1 MKLII
6 TFAHSYPLRS
16 AITLIALL
24 FAGMA
29 EGFGISALLPLLNIV
44 MGTQTGDGAA
54 VGEGTPEIVNSLE
67 QMVRSTLG
75 TLGLSPT
82 IAVLLIFFVGCI
94 MFKCVLVLFANRQV
108 GYTVAHIATD
118 LRLKL
123 LRALFVTRWEYFIR
137 QPVGLLTNAVATEAS
152 RSANAFL
159 YGTRMAT
166 IAVHTIVYAVLA
178 IMVSWQATLA
188 AVTAGFLIIYLL
200 RRVVQKARR
209 AGERQT
215 KLLQSLLASM
225 TDSLQYIKPLKAM
238 AREDSADA
246 VLKTITRRLNRAL
259 QKQVFSKET
268 LKALQEPLFT
278 AFLAFGL
285 YVALVLWKLP
295 LASVMITMYLVGR
308 VMRQMQKIQNEYQD
322 MAICDSAYWSLQ
334 DKIREAEK
342 RREETLGKQPPPDL
356 RQFIRLDQV
365 SFAYDQRWIL
375 KNASLTFPAGAIT
388 AIVGPSG
395 AGKTTVADLVIG
407 LLRPQKGEVWIDDL
421 PLAQVDLRRWRRM
434 IGYVP
439 QETLL
444 LHDTVFINVTLGD
457 RDIRPADVEK
467 ALRASGAWEFVS
479 ALPKGVDDVVGER
492 GHKLSG
498 GQRQRIAIARALV
511 HKPKLLILDEATTA
525 LDPENE
531 AAICATLRKLR
542 GEITIL
548 AISHQPAVLEV
559 ADQAYRL
566 EDAALV
572 TVNTGPTT
580 AQHEKEADVR
590 FDGQR
595 QAAVNRKL

>member
-6 TFAHSYPLRS
+6 TFARSYPLRS
-16 AITLIALL
+16 TITLIALL

-44 MGTQTGDGAA
+44 MGTQSGDGAA
-54 VGEGTPEIVNSLE
+54 VGEGTPEIVNSFE

-75 TLGLSPT
+75 ALGLSPT

-225 TDSLQYIKPLKAM
+225 TDSLQSIKPLKAM

-356 RQFIRLDQV
+356 RQFILLDQV

-531 AAICATLRKLR
+531 AAICTTLRKLR

-595 QAAVNRKL
+595 QAAANRKL

>member
-6 TFAHSYPLRS
+6 TFVRSYPLQS
-16 AITLIALL
+16 AITLAALL
-24 FAGMA
+24 FAGAA
-29 EGFGISALLPLLNIV
+29 EGFGISALLPLLSIV
-44 MGTQTGDGAA
+44 MGTQAGTGAA
-54 VGEGTPEIVNSLE
+54 AGTGTSEMATSLE
-67 QMVRSTLG
+67 QMVISTLG
-75 TLGLSPT
+75 ALGLAPT
-82 IAVLLIFFVGCI
+82 VAVLLIFFVGCI
-94 MFKCVLVLFANRQV
+94 MLKCVLVLFANRHV
-108 GYTVAHIATD
+108 GYTVANIATD

-137 QPVGLLTNAVATEAS
+137 QPIGRLTNAVATEAA
-152 RSANAFL
+152 RSANGFYYAARMITIVIHAIV
-159 YGTRMAT
+159 YGTMA
-166 IAVHTIVYAVLA
+166 V
-178 IMVSWQATLA
+178 MVSWQATLA
-188 AVTAGFLIIYLL
+188 AVIAGSITVYLL
-200 RRVVQKARR
+200 RRLVQKARR

-215 KLLQSLLASM
+215 KLLQSLLANL
-225 TDSLQYIKPLKAM
+225 TDSLQSIKPLKAM
-238 AREDSADA
+238 AREDATDSI
-246 VLKTITRRLNRAL
+246 LKTTTNKLNRAI
-259 QKQVFSKET
+259 QKQVLSKEA

-285 YVALVLWKLP
+285 YVALVHWKLP
-295 LASVMITMYLVGR
+295 LTSVLITMYLVGR

-334 DKIREAEK
+334 DKISEAEK
-342 RREETLGKQPPPDL
+342 RQEETLGKQPPPAL
-356 RQFIRLDQV
+356 KRFIRLDQV

-421 PLAQVDLRRWRRM
+421 PLAKVDLRRWRRM

-467 ALRASGAWEFVS
+467 ALRAAGAWEFVS

-511 HKPKLLILDEATTA
+511 HKPKLLVLDEATTA

-531 AAICATLRKLR
+531 AAICATLRELR

-566 EDAALV
+566 EDATLV
-572 TVNTGPTT
+572 TVNTGPTA
-580 AQHEKEADVR
+580 AQHEKEADVS

>member
-1 MKLII
+1 VKLII
-6 TFAHSYPLRS
+6 TFARSYPLRS
-16 AITLIALL
+16 VITLAALL

-44 MGTQTGDGAA
+44 MGPQAGTGAA
-54 VGEGTPEIVNSLE
+54 AGAGTPEIVTSLE

-75 TLGLSPT
+75 ALGLAPT
-82 IAVLLIFFVGCI
+82 VAVLLIFFVACI
-94 MFKCVLVLFANRQV
+94 MLKCVLVLFANRQV

-137 QPVGLLTNAVATEAS
+137 QPVGQLTNAVATEAA

-159 YGTRMAT
+159 YGTRMT
-166 IAVHTIVYAVLA
+166 TLAVHAIVYAVLA
-178 IMVSWQATLA
+178 LMVSWQATLA
-188 AVTAGFLIIYLL
+188 AVTAGLLIIFLL

-215 KLLQSLLASM
+215 KLLQSLLANM
-225 TDSLQYIKPLKAM
+225 TDSLQSIKPLKAM

-246 VLKTITRRLNRAL
+246 LLKKITHRLNKAL
-259 QKQVFSKET
+259 KKQVFSKEA

-285 YVALVLWKLP
+285 YVALVHWKLP
-295 LASVMITMYLVGR
+295 LASVLITMYLVGR
-308 VMRQMQKIQNEYQD
+308 VMRQMQKIQSEYQD
-322 MAICDSAYWSLQ
+322 MSICDSAYWSLQ
-334 DKIREAEK
+334 GKIIEAEK
-342 RREETLGKQPPPDL
+342 RHEETVGKQPPPTL
-356 RQFIRLDQV
+356 KQFIRLDQV
-365 SFAYDQRWIL
+365 SFAYDQRLIL
-375 KNASLTFPAGAIT
+375 KNVSLTFPAGDLT
-388 AIVGPSG
+388 AVVGASG

-407 LLRPQKGEVWIDDL
+407 LLRPSEGEVWIDDL
-421 PLAQVDLRRWRRM
+421 PLAQVDMRSWRRM

-444 LHDTVFINVTLGD
+444 LHDTVFINVSLGD
-457 RDIRPADVEK
+457 SDIRPADVEG
-467 ALRASGAWEFVS
+467 ALRAAGAWEFVS
-479 ALPKGVDDVVGER
+479 ALPKGMDEVVGER

-559 ADQAYRL
+559 ADKSYRV
-566 EDAALV
+566 EDAIV
-572 TVNTGPTT
+572 VPVNTGSATG
-580 AQHEKEADVR
+580 QFEEKADIEPN
-590 FDGQR
+590 GQW
-595 QAAVNRKL
+595 QAAVPGKL